1 MDNIAI
7 AINSRE
13 NFTIDN
19 INELLKKG
27 YSRTEARTVAKQQF
41 GINQTEYNILTKDYK
56 YIEEIH
62 QYVKIEGMPTRI
74 VTSNNPFVS
83 ILKNED
89 IDINDF
95 KLLLKNLNTIN
106 EMAHAYKQ
114 NSKMLDTT
122 IKIDLDTT
130 ETISKS
136 MRANKKVIEEF
147 EEFCERNSQHRK
159 MDLLSMAIKEYMIN
173 HNEVE

>member
-7 AINSRE
+7 AINSKE
-13 NFTIDN
+13 NFTIEN

-27 YSRTEARTVAKQQF
+27 YSRTEARSVAKQQF

-62 QYVKIEGMPTRI
+62 QYIKIEGIPTRI
-74 VTSNNPFVS
+74 ITSNSNPFSS
-83 ILKNED
+83 ILKSED
-89 IDINDF
+89 VNINDF
-95 KLLLKNLNTIN
+95 KLLLKNLETIN

-136 MRANKKVIEEF
+136 MRANKQVIEEF
-147 EEFCERNSQHRK
+147 EAFCEKNSQHRK

-173 HNEVE
+173 HKEV